1 MKTELQNA
9 VDRLRQKLYD
19 LEVHSQEKQNKYTID
34 KQQWE
39 VQRLELTGKI
49 NEVKLILFF
58 LQKRICFSFSWKN
71 NYLK

>member
-1 MKTELQNA
+1 LKTELQNA

-19 LEVHSQEKQNKYTID
+19 LEVHSQEKQNKYTLD

-49 NEVKLILFF
+49 NEVKLPFIFLIENNFF
-58 LQKRICFSFSWKN
+58 FV
-71 NYLK
+71 